1 MGRSEVPAG
10 LRLAASLQG
19 RERDRL
25 LRALAKLIVEREM
38 EQKRMD
44 DAREMARGRG
54 GRRKR

>member
-1 MGRSEVPAG
+1 MADRPLPDG
-10 LRLAASLQG
+10 LRLAASLHG

-38 EQKRMD
+38 EQARIN
-44 DAREMARGRG
+44 DAREMARAG